1 MKKVYKKNKI
11 YFLYILLG
19 LLCPVVIVIYYI
31 HHIACM
37 NAIRLEIITGI
48 LTTCFAIIAFKENMR
63 KGKPIGHWLAAL
75 MPLICIPL
83 IPVVMIAHSGLEGF
97 LTKGIIVFITME
109 CFAISQFALAILMF
123 RGLIFKRGEDRLMM
137 PGVGFMIM
145 KTVLRI
151 RNIFR
156 KPGRILRKMKL
167 KEGQTFLDYG
177 CGIGSFTIP
186 ASKLVGKSGKVYAL
200 DIHRLAIKA
209 VEKEIKKRKIS
220 NIKTILSDRKTGLP
234 DESVDIV
241 LLYDVLQMVREKE
254 KLFEELHRVLKPDG
268 TLFATSEHL
277 KVSEFLDVITK
288 EKLFILIDQ
297 EGKLFRFKKR

>member
-11 YFLYILLG
+11 YLIYIFLG

-31 HHIACM
+31 QHIACM
-37 NAIRLEIITGI
+37 NAVYLEITAGI

-75 MPLICIPL
+75 MPLIYILL

-97 LTKGIIVFITME
+97 LTRGMTVFITIE
-109 CFAISQFALAILMF
+109 CFTIGQFILAILMF

-137 PGVGFMIM
+137 PGAGFMIM
-145 KTVLRI
+145 KMVLSV

-156 KPGRILRKMKL
+156 KPGRILQEMEL

-177 CGIGSFTIP
+177 CGIGSFAIP
-186 ASKLVGKSGKVYAL
+186 ASKIVGGNGIIYAL
-200 DIHRLAIKA
+200 DIHHLAIKT
-209 VEKEIKKRKIS
+209 VTKEIKKRKIS

-234 DESVDIV
+234 DKSIDIV
-241 LLYDVLQMVREKE
+241 LLYDVLQMIRDKE
-254 KLFEELHRVLKPDG
+254 KLLEELHRVLKSDG

-277 KVSEFLDVITK
+277 EVSEFLNVLTK

>member
-1 MKKVYKKNKI
+1 MKKVYIKNKI

-31 HHIACM
+31 QRIACM
-37 NAIRLEIITGI
+37 NAVRLGIITGI
-48 LTTCFAIIAFKENMR
+48 LTTCFSIIALKENMR

-75 MPLICIPL
+75 MPLIFIPL

-97 LTKGIIVFITME
+97 LTRGMTVFITME
-109 CFAISQFALAILMF
+109 CFAIGQFALAILMF
-123 RGLIFKRGEDRLMM
+123 RGLIFKRGEDKLMM
-137 PGVGFMIM
+137 PGAGFMIM
-145 KTVLRI
+145 KMVLRI

-156 KPGRILRKMKL
+156 KPGRILQEMKL

-186 ASKLVGKSGKVYAL
+186 ASKMVGVDGVIYAL
-200 DIHRLAIKA
+200 DIHRLAIKT

-234 DESVDIV
+234 DESVNIV

-277 KVSEFLDVITK
+277 EVSEFLDVITK